1 MKLYFRILRYIKPYT
16 GYAILNAGFN
26 ILFVVFSLF
35 SLTMIAP
42 FLDLLFLKSN
52 DDYTARIAK
61 GAPELK
67 LNISSLID
75 NFYYSLTEMI
85 VDPNRGKVYTLV
97 FICMLVVIMFFLKNL
112 CRYLALYFI
121 APIRNNVVRD
131 IRNEIYAKIIELP
144 LSYYSEERKG
154 DIMSRMTSDV
164 HEIEWSIMKSLEAV
178 FRDPISIIIF
188 MVTLVIM
195 SPQLTL
201 FVFILLPIAGVL
213 IASLGKS
220 LKRTS
225 VKSKDTLGELISTIE
240 ETISGLRIIKAFNA
254 DKPSRARFASINQ
267 EYTKLMIRIYRK
279 TDLSSPMSEFLG
291 TCVMVVVMYFGGKLV
306 LDDHPTL
313 NASVFI
319 TYIAIFSQVIP
330 PARSFTDAYYNIQK
344 GIASAERIAKILDA
358 DITIQEA
365 KDAKSIHSFS
375 TSIEYKNVSF
385 AYLRGD
391 TGYALK
397 NINLKI
403 EKGKT
408 IALVGQ
414 SGAGKSTLV
423 DILPRFYDPSEGEV
437 LIDGI
442 PHTHYKIT
450 DLRGL
455 MGNVTQESILFNDT
469 VFNNIAFGI
478 AHANEQD
485 VIAAAKIANAHDFIM
500 QIEGGYQSNI
510 GDRGSKLSGGQ
521 RQRLSIARAVLK
533 NPPILILDEAT
544 SALDTESERLV
555 QDALSNLMKNRT
567 SLIIAH
573 RLSTILHADEI
584 IVMSKGEIIERGTHL
599 ELLAKNGAYKKLS
612 DMQAFV

>member
-1 MKLYFRILRYIKPYT
+1 
-16 GYAILNAGFN
+16 
-26 ILFVVFSLF
+26 
-35 SLTMIAP
+35 MIAP
-42 FLDLLFLKSN
+42 FLDLLFLKNN
-52 DDYTARIAK
+52 DDYAARIAK

-67 LNISSLID
+67 INISSLID

-254 DKPSRARFASINQ
+254 DKPSRIRFASINQ

-365 KDAKSIHSFS
+365 KDAKSIHTFS
-375 TSIEYKNVSF
+375 NCIEYKNVSF
-385 AYLRGD
+385 AYVRGD

-437 LIDGI
+437 LIDGV

-478 AHANEQD
+478 EHANEQD

-584 IVMSKGEIIERGTHL
+584 IVMSKGEIIERGTHH

>member
-1 MKLYFRILRYIKPYT
+1 
-16 GYAILNAGFN
+16 
-26 ILFVVFSLF
+26 
-35 SLTMIAP
+35 MIAP
-42 FLDLLFLKSN
+42 FLDLLFLKNN
-52 DDYTARIAK
+52 DDYAARIAK

-67 LNISSLID
+67 INISSLID

-254 DKPSRARFASINQ
+254 DKPSRIRFASINQ

-365 KDAKSIHSFS
+365 KDAKSIHTFS
-375 TSIEYKNVSF
+375 NCIEYKNVSF
-385 AYLRGD
+385 AYVRGD

-437 LIDGI
+437 LIDGV

-478 AHANEQD
+478 EHANEQD
-485 VIAAAKIANAHDFIM
+485 VIAAAKIANAHDFIL

-584 IVMSKGEIIERGTHL
+584 IVMSKGEIIERGTHH

>member
-1 MKLYFRILRYIKPYT
+1 
-16 GYAILNAGFN
+16 
-26 ILFVVFSLF
+26 
-35 SLTMIAP
+35 MIAP

-188 MVTLVIM
+188 MITLVIM

-254 DKPSRARFASINQ
+254 DKPSRIRFASINQ

-365 KDAKSIHSFS
+365 KDAKSIHTFS

-437 LIDGI
+437 LIDGVA
-442 PHTHYKIT
+442 HTNYKIT

-478 AHANEQD
+478 ENANEQD

>member
-1 MKLYFRILRYIKPYT
+1 
-16 GYAILNAGFN
+16 
-26 ILFVVFSLF
+26 
-35 SLTMIAP
+35 MIAP

>member
-1 MKLYFRILRYIKPYT
+1 M
-16 GYAILNAGFN
+16 
-26 ILFVVFSLF
+26 V
-35 SLTMIAP
+35 AP
-42 FLDLLFLKSN
+42 FLDLLFLKN
-52 DDYTARIAK
+52 DADYALRMAK
-61 GAPELK
+61 GEPEFHLS
-67 LNISSLID
+67 ISSLID
-75 NFYYSLTEMI
+75 NFYFYLTKMI
-85 VDPNRGKVYTLV
+85 VDPERGKIYALV
-97 FICMLVVIMFFLKNL
+97 FICILVVVMFFLKNL
-112 CRYLALYFI
+112 CRYLALYFL
-121 APIRNNVVRD
+121 APVRNRVVRD
-131 IRNEIYAKIIELP
+131 IRNEIFGKTLILP

-164 HEIEWSIMKSLEAV
+164 HEIEWSVMKSLEVV
-178 FRDPISIIIF
+178 FRDPISIIAF
-188 MVTLVIM
+188 LVTMVIM

-201 FVFILLPIAGVL
+201 FVFVLLPLTGIL
-213 IASLGKS
+213 IGSIGKS
-220 LKRTS
+220 LRRTS
-225 VKSKDTLGELISTIE
+225 AKSKDTLGRLISIIE
-240 ETISGLRIIKAFNA
+240 ETLSGLRIIKAFNA
-254 DKPSRARFASINQ
+254 EKSVREKFGKTNE
-267 EYTKLMIRIYRK
+267 EYTSIMIRMYRK

-306 LDDHPTL
+306 LADNPTL
-313 NASVFI
+313 SASVFI

-358 DITIQEA
+358 DIAIHEA
-365 KDAKSIHSFS
+365 KNPKPIAHFNK
-375 TSIEYKNVSF
+375 SIEYKNVSF
-385 AYLRGD
+385 AYARGD
-391 TGYALK
+391 VGYALR
-397 NINLKI
+397 NINLTI
-403 EKGKT
+403 QKGKT

-423 DILPRFYDPSEGEV
+423 DILPRFYDATEGEV

-442 PHTHYKIT
+442 PNTEYKIS

-469 VFNNIAFGI
+469 IFNNIAFGME
-478 AHANEQD
+478 HAQD
-485 VIAAAKIANAHDFIM
+485 SEVISAAKIANAHDFISEM
-500 QIEGGYQSNI
+500 ENGYQSNI

-521 RQRLSIARAVLK
+521 RQRISIARAVLK

-555 QDALSNLMKNRT
+555 QDALSKLMKSRT

-584 IVMSKGEIIERGTHL
+584 IVMNKGEIIERGNHH
-599 ELLAKNGAYKKLS
+599 ELIAKDGAYRKLS

>member
-1 MKLYFRILRYIKPYT
+1 VKLYFRILSYIKPYK
-16 GYAILNAGFN
+16 GYAALNAGFN
-26 ILFVVFSLF
+26 ILFVIFSLF

-42 FLDLLFLKSN
+42 FLDLLFLKNSS
-52 DDYTARIAK
+52 DYTERMAK
-61 GAPELK
+61 GAPEFHLS
-67 LNISSLID
+67 ISSLID

-97 FICMLVVIMFFLKNL
+97 FICFLVVVMFFLKNF
-112 CRYLALYFI
+112 CRYMALYFI

-131 IRNEIYAKIIELP
+131 IRNEIYAKITVLP

-164 HEIEWSIMKSLEAV
+164 HEIEWSVMKSLEAV
-178 FRDPISIIIF
+178 FRDPISIITF

-201 FVFILLPIAGVL
+201 FVFILLPIAGIL
-213 IASLGKS
+213 IGSIGKS
-220 LKRTS
+220 LKKTS
-225 VKSKDTLGELISTIE
+225 AKSKDILGQLISIIE
-240 ETISGLRIIKAFNA
+240 ETLSGLRIIKAFNA
-254 DKPSRARFASINQ
+254 EKTVKEKFGKTNDDF
-267 EYTKLMIRIYRK
+267 TKVSIRIYRK

-306 LDDHPTL
+306 LDENPSL

-344 GIASAERIAKILDA
+344 GIASAERITKILDA
-358 DITIQEA
+358 DIAIQEV
-365 KDAKSIHSFS
+365 KNPKSIQVFS
-375 TSIEYKNVSF
+375 KEIEFKNVSF
-385 AYLRGD
+385 AYARGD
-391 TGYALK
+391 IGYALR
-397 NINLKI
+397 NINLTI
-403 EKGKT
+403 AKGKT

-423 DILPRFYDPSEGEV
+423 DILPRFYDATEGEV
-437 LIDGI
+437 LIDGV
-442 PHTHYKIT
+442 PNTHYKIS

-469 VFNNIAFGI
+469 IFNNIAFGMEY
-478 AHANEQD
+478 AKEED

-521 RQRLSIARAVLK
+521 RQRISIARAVLK

-555 QDALSNLMKNRT
+555 QDALSKLMKNRT

-584 IVMSKGEIIERGTHL
+584 IVLSKGEIIERGNHA
-599 ELLAKNGAYKKLS
+599 ELIAKEGAYKKLS

>member
-42 FLDLLFLKSN
+42 FLDLLFLKNN
-52 DDYTARIAK
+52 DDYAARIAK

-67 LNISSLID
+67 INISSLID

-254 DKPSRARFASINQ
+254 DKPSRIRFASINQ

-365 KDAKSIHSFS
+365 KDAKSIHTFS
-375 TSIEYKNVSF
+375 NCIEYKNVSF
-385 AYLRGD
+385 AYVRGD

-437 LIDGI
+437 LIDGV

-478 AHANEQD
+478 EHANEQD
-485 VIAAAKIANAHDFIM
+485 VIAAAKIANAHDFIL

-584 IVMSKGEIIERGTHL
+584 IVMSKGEIIERGTHH

>member
-1 MKLYFRILRYIKPYT
+1 
-16 GYAILNAGFN
+16 
-26 ILFVVFSLF
+26 
-35 SLTMIAP
+35 MIAP
-42 FLDLLFLKSN
+42 FLDLLFLKNN
-52 DDYTARIAK
+52 DDYAARIAK

-67 LNISSLID
+67 INISSLID

-201 FVFILLPIAGVL
+201 FVFILLPIVGVL

-254 DKPSRARFASINQ
+254 DKPSRIRFASINQ

-365 KDAKSIHSFS
+365 KDAKSIHTFS
-375 TSIEYKNVSF
+375 NCIEYKNVSF
-385 AYLRGD
+385 AYVRGD

-437 LIDGI
+437 LIDGV

-478 AHANEQD
+478 EHANEQD

-500 QIEGGYQSNI
+500 QTEGGYQSNI

-584 IVMSKGEIIERGTHL
+584 IVMSKGEIIERGTHH